1 MMPDPVVT
9 FKGKRL
15 SEMTREELIGAVETL
30 ARLYS
35 ESVAPDEIEARSLGR
50 IEMMRRHAKP
60 D

>member
-1 MMPDPVVT
+1 MPEPLVIF
-9 FKGKRL
+9 FKGKRI

-35 ESVAPDEIEARSLGR
+35 ESLAPDEIEARSLGR
-50 IEMMRRHAKP
+50 IEMMRRRGKP

>member
-1 MMPDPVVT
+1 
-9 FKGKRL
+9 
-15 SEMTREELIGAVETL
+15 MTREELIGAVETL

-50 IEMMRRHAKP
+50 IEMMRRRAKP